1 MTAAEAGWKRDEN
14 IDPRGEAARVPR
26 VCPYGSRLW
35 GCHTVSISDKPHPN
49 ETTVLRRIHKT
60 FYTPLRH
67 LTKPWGTGDHLQVH
81 PQVLLLWHCCK
92 GESLV
97 HTIVGEA
104 FPRHRRVRL

>member
-1 MTAAEAGWKRDEN
+1 MTRTLNLVVRLLESHVYALMAPG
-14 IDPRGEAARVPR
+14 
-26 VCPYGSRLW
+26 YGVATL
-35 GCHTVSISDKPHPN
+35 TVFISDKPHPN

-97 HTIVGEA
+97 HTIVGEG
-104 FPRHRRVRL
+104 FPRHRRMRL